1 MQVWLSASRHS
12 PNSCMLSTRTTTPA
26 DLPKGCTCRISSPRR
41 LEAERTLDYGNRKI
55 CSQAAAL
62 HAPGSRAQTGAEN
75 APHAANKGCSQEREK
90 VMTEDFT
97 TALGRRYLESIGQ
110 PAYGSPSDPVEEA
123 GKALEQ
129 AQARLQLAESRK
141 STIPYDHRQPQR
153 LREWKAAVSDVE
165 AAKVAVKTAEKAWN
179 VARNDAAS
187 ARIQAGFRAKEKERT
202 EQQEREQKQH
212 ADLEEA
218 AFRERAWSAYVA
230 EGGTRDQFDKAF
242 EGMWRAELRR
252 RTEARM
258 GAQERELRASG
269 RYSF

>member
-1 MQVWLSASRHS
+1 LCWRW
-12 PNSCMLSTRTTTPA
+12 P
-26 DLPKGCTCRISSPRR
+26 
-41 LEAERTLDYGNRKI
+41 AERHDYGNQSEI
-55 CSQAAAL
+55 HPAAAAL
-62 HAPGSRAQTGAEN
+62 YAHGSRAQTGAEN

-123 GKALEQ
+123 GKALLA

-153 LREWKAAVSDVE
+153 LAEWRAAVSEVE
-165 AAKVAVKTAEKAWN
+165 AAKVGVATAEKAFN

-202 EQQEREQKQH
+202 ERQERAQKLH

-218 AFRERAWSAYVA
+218 GFRERAWSAFVA
-230 EGGTRDQFDKAF
+230 EGGTRDQFEKAF

-269 RYSF
+269 RYQL

>member
-1 MQVWLSASRHS
+1 MSR
-12 PNSCMLSTRTTTPA
+12 
-26 DLPKGCTCRISSPRR
+26 PR
-41 LEAERTLDYGNRKI
+41 
-55 CSQAAAL
+55 
-62 HAPGSRAQTGAEN
+62 HACNWQR
-75 APHAANKGCSQEREK
+75 AANPL
-90 VMTEDFT
+90 F
-97 TALGRRYLESIGQ
+97 
-110 PAYGSPSDPVEEA
+110 
-123 GKALEQ
+123 
-129 AQARLQLAESRK
+129 
-141 STIPYDHRQPQR
+141 
-153 LREWKAAVSDVE
+153 
-165 AAKVAVKTAEKAWN
+165 EKAWN

-269 RYSF
+269 RYQL